1 MNEGLRKKQVLRS
14 GEAGNWVLLIRTI
27 IITIITIV
35 ATEQSTVSITIQGT
49 YEYYYI

>member
-1 MNEGLRKKQVLRS
+1 MNEGPRKKQVLRS
-14 GEAGNWVLLIRTI
+14 GEAGNWVLPIRTI

-49 YEYYYI
+49 YAYYYI